1 MEYTKRSK
9 MKYFSLVL
17 KTICAVSLLTATIGF
32 ASDQRLPIIGGKRV
46 VAMVNGEPITLS
58 EFNQG
63 LAMLSH
69 GVGGDQ
75 KIGEEKKLDL
85 LRRLINTRL
94 IIQEARRMGLDELKE
109 LKEHIDVFAK
119 VELRD
124 ELTEKQIRNIKP
136 DGKEVERIYREWTK
150 EFKIK
155 SIVFEKEE
163 DANQM
168 EGLLKSGKDF
178 DEVSGKFLL
187 DKNGRGSKEG
197 NFLKNRALLP
207 EIAEAASKMKIGS
220 ISPVIRIKSGYVIF
234 KLEDVRFPEN
244 PEIRQ
249 RVKLDLLLKKQKEV
263 LSEYCRNLKDKYA
276 KVNEGLLKSL
286 DFESK
291 EPGFEKL
298 MKDKRAVAEIKGEK
312 PITVGDLADYMREH
326 LYHGV
331 EIAVESKS
339 LNNRKG
345 QTLDE
350 MVQKRI
356 LRKEA
361 LRLGI
366 DKTEDYK
373 KKVKEYENSL
383 IFGTFVQKA
392 VAPDIKLGEEELR
405 TYYNEHIKDY
415 TYPEMMKI
423 SSLVFAKRDDAE
435 KAIIKLR
442 KGTDFQWVKENAEN
456 QVSRNTVGILNFN
469 GKLLTTKDLP
479 KGVGK
484 AVSGAKSGDF
494 RLYESPENHFY
505 VLYIQETVPSRP
517 QPYNE
522 AKGNIARKIYDKK
535 LTKAAEE
542 YADKLRAV
550 SDVKVYLKGK

>member
-1 MEYTKRSK
+1 
-9 MKYFSLVL
+9 MKYFSLIL
-17 KTICAVSLLTATIGF
+17 KIILVVSLLAVTIGY
-32 ASDQRLPIIGGKRV
+32 ASDQKLPIVAGKRV
-46 VAMVNGEPITLS
+46 VATVNGEPITLS
-58 EFNQG
+58 EFNQE
-63 LAMLSH
+63 LAMLSR
-69 GVGGDQ
+69 GVGGNQ
-75 KIGEEKKLDL
+75 KIAEEKKLDL

-109 LKEHIDVFAK
+109 LKEEADVFAK

-124 ELTEKQIRNIKP
+124 ELAKKYTRDIKP
-136 DGKEVERIYREWTK
+136 DEKEVEKIYRESIK
-150 EFKIK
+150 EFKFK

-168 EGLLKSGKDF
+168 EALLNSGKDF
-178 DEVSGKFLL
+178 DEVLGKFLL
-187 DKNGRGSKEG
+187 DKKGKGTKEG
-197 NFLKNRALLP
+197 TFLKNRALLP
-207 EIAEAASKMKIGS
+207 EIAEAVLKMKIGS

-234 KLEDVRFPEN
+234 KLEDVRFPED
-244 PEIRQ
+244 PKIREK
-249 RVKLDLLLKKQKEV
+249 VKLDLLLKKQQEA
-263 LSEYCRNLKDKYA
+263 LSEYYKNLKKKYA

-298 MKDKRAVAEIKGEK
+298 LKDKRVLAEIKGEK
-312 PITVGDLADYMREH
+312 PITVGDLADYMRQQ

-331 EIAVESKS
+331 ERAVESKR
-339 LNNRKG
+339 LNDKKA
-345 QTLDE
+345 QALDQ
-350 MVQKRI
+350 MLQRRI

-373 KKVKEYENSL
+373 RKVREYENSL

-392 VAPDIKLGEEELR
+392 VAPDIKLEEGELR
-405 TYYNEHIKDY
+405 AYYDEHIKDY

-435 KAIIKLR
+435 KAIINLR

-456 QVSRNTVGILNFN
+456 QVSRNTVGVLNFD
-469 GKLLTTKDLP
+469 GRLLTTKDLP
-479 KGVGK
+479 EEVRK
-484 AVSGAKSGDF
+484 AVSGAKLGDF

-505 VLYIQETVPSRP
+505 VLYIQETVPPKP
-517 QPYNE
+517 QPYSE
-522 AKGNIARKIYDKK
+522 AKENIAKKIYDEK

-550 SDVKVYLKGK
+550 SDVKIYLKN